1 MKRWKKRTLWT
12 LVLLLLLLIVSF
24 AYVITT
30 IGPVATGY
38 TAKMVASGVFVMGQT
53 PAEAWRDFPDNPLK
67 GLLKYKIDDEQKTVT
82 ASLAGFAKRKAVF
95 RDNYGV
101 TLVPRSGELTPLPAI
116 PKAPKSAEVQALPWP
131 DGEFVDLN
139 DIPEEV
145 NPALLQQAVENA
157 FTETD
162 PDNPKRTRALVI
174 AYKGHIIAERYAPGY
189 DRHTKFLGWSMSKS
203 IINALI
209 GILVRDGQLSIYEPA
224 FVPEW
229 QEPGDP
235 RQAITVDQLLR
246 MSSGLHFVEEYEL
259 KYGVT
264 KMLYDTRNM
273 AAFAASEKLIAE
285 PDSVWYYSSGT
296 ANILSRLILHHLDNS
311 LEKYHRFSREELF
324 LPLNMRSVLFEPDA
338 SGVLVGS
345 SFMFA
350 TARDWARFGQLY
362 LQDGIWNGE
371 RILPNGWVNYTVTPT
386 PKAPQ
391 GKYGAHF
398 WLNAGCPRHSEN
410 REYPNLPD
418 DLFYANG
425 HDGQRV
431 IIIHSYD
438 LVIVRLGLS
447 RNRAA
452 WDLDEL
458 VAEVLKA
465 IPNSQ

>member
-1 MKRWKKRTLWT
+1 MKRWKKRTLGA
-12 LVLLLLLLIVSF
+12 LGVLLLLLIIAF
-24 AYVITT
+24 TYVITT

-53 PAEAWRDFPDNPLK
+53 PTEAWRDFPDNPIK
-67 GLLKYKIDDEQKTVT
+67 SLLKFKINDEQKIVT
-82 ASLAGFAKRKAVF
+82 ASLAGFAKRKAFF
-95 RDNYGV
+95 REGYGV
-101 TLVPRSGELTPLPAI
+101 TLIPRKGKLTPLPEI
-116 PKAPKSAEVQALPWP
+116 PAPPKPENATALPWP
-131 DGEFVDLN
+131 VGEHVDLHA
-139 DIPEEV
+139 IPNEI
-145 NPALLQQAVENA
+145 NPALLQRAVENA

-162 PDNPKRTRALVI
+162 PDNPKRTRAVVI
-174 AYKGHIIAERYAPGY
+174 VYRGRIIAERYAPGY
-189 DRHTKFLGWSMSKS
+189 DRHTKFLGWSMTKS
-203 IINALI
+203 VINTLI
-209 GILVRDGQLSIYEPA
+209 GILVQQKNLDIYEPA

-259 KYGVT
+259 QYGVT

-285 PDSVWYYSSGT
+285 PDNVWYYSSGT

-311 LEKYHRFSREELF
+311 LEKYHRFYREKLF
-324 LPLNMRSVLFEPDA
+324 QPLNMRSVLFEPDA
-338 SGVLVGS
+338 TGVLVGS

-362 LQDGIWNGE
+362 LQDGVWNGE
-371 RILPNGWVNYTVTPT
+371 RILPEGWVAYSVTPT

-398 WLNAGCPRHSEN
+398 WLNAGQPRHSDN

-431 IIIHSYD
+431 IIIPSYD

-447 RNRAA
+447 RNRNA

-458 VAEVLKA
+458 VADVLKA
-465 IPNSQ
+465 IRKK